1 MGAFV
6 ALVTAGSVAAAF
18 IFQKQRKLRMLS
30 HLLRAVPSLLLV
42 WDPAGCRER
51 KVLALSPSQQ
61 LLPVLALPLMCLYT
75 GQVEADLL
83 SLGKKLKHLGCF
95 EETVFQAKPN
105 FFCFAKVINIGRNRI
120 LGFVKTYLYKL
131 SRA

>member
-1 MGAFV
+1 MHNAAFHWAVWLRAEEHAAITGAFV

-51 KVLALSPSQQ
+51 KVLALSPSRQQ
-61 LLPVLALPLMCLYT
+61 LLPVLTAIDVPLY
-75 GQVEADLL
+75 
-83 SLGKKLKHLGCF
+83 
-95 EETVFQAKPN
+95 
-105 FFCFAKVINIGRNRI
+105 
-120 LGFVKTYLYKL
+120 
-131 SRA
+131 RAS